1 MPLAYNDLLAF
12 ARWESPRE
20 VVDAGRSNGP
30 DFYHR
35 RECVHGSL
43 RRRSLVRLRSRRS
56 RRPLPAHVAPVS
68 RLRRSTRSRPC
79 FARPRNASA
88 GTERTRRVRK
98 HRETRVARLPR
109 PARFARGTVER
120 RRRRLSEFE
129 PDPDVLARVTRCARL
144 VGSKSLVTISRLAVS
159 LVARRYRSVPLGGLL
174 VVEMRRPGF
183 SRAKRAR
190 SRATHD
196 RRECVGR
203 D

>member
-1 MPLAYNDLLAF
+1 MDPLGPSERFAFASTGRLALLA
-12 ARWESPRE
+12 
-20 VVDAGRSNGP
+20 
-30 DFYHR
+30 
-35 RECVHGSL
+35 
-43 RRRSLVRLRSRRS
+43 SR
-56 RRPLPAHVAPVS
+56 
-68 RLRRSTRSRPC
+68 
-79 FARPRNASA
+79 
-88 GTERTRRVRK
+88 G
-98 HRETRVARLPR
+98 

-203 D
+203 DLNRRKTDRSLRSRLRLPGFKSRIMHSWLTYFVSTRSLTLAVLTVMFATEVRRPGFEPGL